1 MWTEEKVSC
10 DSSLLPESNI
20 FRRQKFFLLQGL
32 AVQTQ
37 KYNLLIHYS
46 ESDQ

>member
-1 MWTEEKVSC
+1 MWTKEKLPY

-20 FRRQKFFLLQGL
+20 LERQKFFPLQGL
-32 AVQTQ
+32 AVKTQ

-46 ESDQ
+46 ESDH